1 MEKEIYLT
9 ILFDYYGELL
19 TEKQQTY
26 FKNYYF
32 DNLSLAEI
40 SENLNVSRNAIH
52 KELKYISEKLEFYEG
67 HLKIYEK
74 DKKLESLIEKITDE
88 SIKKE
93 LISIKDN

>member
-52 KELKYISEKLEFYEG
+52 KELKYISEKLEFYEE

>member
-9 ILFDYYGELL
+9 ILFDYYGEHL

-52 KELKYISEKLEFYEG
+52 KELKYISEKLEFYEE